1 MKHFSF
7 LFFFLLFVSSST
19 FAQREKGK
27 TMKTPSISSKTKT
40 ETEAKK
46 QNFND
51 EKKDIEFSF
60 EEEPR
65 LQFSNSF
72 ETSKTEKKATSQQ
85 EQGTT
90 SAEGINIIRLEPI
103 REVNPVYQDDTS
115 SIDEGELQIVEIEEF
130 AQFEGSEELVEIA
143 SYFSVWDTQ
152 SINPYGISAN
162 DFESVIPIKLYDL
175 TQNRYW
181 SAPLDNCPTTSHFG
195 WRWKRWHKG
204 TDLDLETGD
213 PVYSVFD
220 GIVRV
225 AGVHSGYGKCIV
237 VRHYNG
243 LETLYGHLSRIN
255 LEANTIVK
263 AGDMIGLGGNSGR
276 SSGSHLHFETRYE
289 GNQFD
294 PENIYKF
301 AREHDKTEILSQEFL
316 LTPQLYDYLR
326 GGKSKIV
333 TTAVEDEIPSITT
346 TLPEAEFEEE
356 ALEEEE
362 VPVNIVRK
370 VWVTVKK
377 GDTLSSVAKRNNS
390 TIDEICQLNKI
401 RSSQTLKV
409 GMRLRIK

>member
-27 TMKTPSISSKTKT
+27 TMKTPTISSKTKT

-181 SAPLDNCPTTSHFG
+181 SAPLDNCPLTSHFG

-301 AREHDKTEILSQEFL
+301 AREHDKTEILSQDFL

-333 TTAVEDEIPSITT
+333 TTTVEEEIPPT

-356 ALEEEE
+356 AEEEE

-370 VWVTVKK
+370 VWITVKK
-377 GDTLSSVAKRNNS
+377 GDTLSSVAKRNDT